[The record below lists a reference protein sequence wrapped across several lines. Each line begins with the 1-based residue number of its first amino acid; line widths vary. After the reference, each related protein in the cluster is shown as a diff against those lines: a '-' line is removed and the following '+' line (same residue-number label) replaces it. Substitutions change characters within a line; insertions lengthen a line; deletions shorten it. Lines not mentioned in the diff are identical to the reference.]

1 MLISSWL
8 KSFRN
13 HLQSRPRRIV
23 RRKITKPAPRQVE
36 DLEVRSLLAA
46 PTLVAVRPNVGEFLV
61 ENEVRETAPN
71 ELTLQF
77 NPGQVID
84 DATVN
89 GNVTVTRAGHDGT
102 FGDGNEVPVT
112 IGFVGVGDQ
121 PEEVVVRFA
130 ENLPDDHYRITI
142 TPGLQNAGG
151 EAFNNGNPDSF
162 DFSLDLGARIVA
174 VDPQPVTR
182 NGSGE
187 LEQARNQIVLYFNE
201 DDLDP
206 TAAADVR
213 LYQLIATK
221 ETVSNLDDDFVF
233 PDSATYDADANTVT
247 LEFASDIDQLFGAGN
262 YRLRVGNRLANDVWP
277 PQAPTEFTP
286 GAEAGSTHAT
296 GADFGALTG
305 GNASIT
311 VDGEINILTSGDQ
324 NPFPFNFP
332 GGEDEPGN
340 RQVEAQT
347 HILAGADG
355 NPAISTIPYNFDPV
369 YGDHPNN
376 TLGLNPTNEITE
388 AQKDRAR
395 EIFEFYGTYLGIDFV
410 ETETIGLTIA
420 TGDVRVLSPD
430 DNSALGIAGGGLAIM
445 NSSNNWNDEGNGQ
458 WFRVAMHEIGHLL
471 GLGHASELVPLT
483 IMAGDGNGFAEFGRN
498 LPVEPDVP
506 GDHDIVHGLHLH
518 RTDSIDVDRYNF
530 TVPAAGVFS
539 AEVMAERLSNSS
551 LLDSKLELY
560 RRVDGEDVLVAQ
572 NDDYFSEDS
581 FIELMLE
588 AGDYSLAVSSTD
600 LGAGG
605 SSQGEYSLRVN
616 FNENI
621 GAATSLFDADL
632 DADGLQNNTLFDGD
646 NDGEAGGVYN
656 FWFNAAAASDTLFV
670 DKVAPAGGDG
680 AIATPFNEIDLALAA
695 ATPGQIVRIVGN
707 DQGDDGDV
715 ANDLPYLIGRDLN
728 NNVLADGATL
738 NVPQGVTVMVDAGA
752 IFKLRASQIGV
763 GSSSALIDRS
773 GGALQVLGKPE
784 QQVIFTSLLDELVGT
799 DTTPTPT
806 SPAPGNW
813 GGISFR
819 NDVDESQ
826 GRFSYRKE
834 GIFVNHIGQASIR
847 FGGGNAVV
855 DSVLQPINPV
865 NMVDAQP
872 TITYNTIMDSADSAV
887 AANPDSFEEFTFHAP
902 EFQDGAPAFRS
913 DYNRVGPDIAWNTL
927 TGNSTNGLFVNVST
941 LTGSDIEKLTT
952 AGRFDDLDIVHVIA
966 QNLALEGTPGGP
978 ILDQTQPDIALVTA
992 TVVTGPATS
1001 TWAAAGD
1008 YTYSVVF
1015 VDDDGFE
1022 SPNSDNVPAA
1032 TITNVATES
1041 ISLAGLPVATEEYVG
1056 RRVYRSAAGGGGPF
1070 VLVAEL
1076 DRSTT
1081 TFTDTGSDLG
1091 RELEAVTARLRG
1103 RFDASLTIDAGIVVK
1118 LEGSRI
1124 EAEVGTQVIAEGS
1137 AGREVIFTS
1146 RRDDRYGAGGT
1157 FDTNDDDTNA
1167 SETAPAPGNWGGIYI
1182 GHLGSVS
1189 LDHAL
1194 VTFGGG
1200 LTPLESDFA
1209 AFNAL
1214 EIHQAEARIRN
1225 SVFQDNANG
1234 VGGSAPGNRFGL
1246 YPNEPGAIFVRG
1258 TQPIILDNQFID
1270 NAGPVVT
1277 INTNALN
1284 GRLLPDR
1291 GRSTGPADQ
1300 QLSYFD
1306 NQGPLIRDNAYEG
1319 NEFNGMQVRGE
1330 IVTTQGVWDDTD
1342 IVHILRDQIFIP
1354 DLHSSGG
1361 IRLESSAT
1369 ESLVVKLQG
1378 ANAGIT
1384 TGGNEQDIRDRIG
1397 GMLHVIGQPGSPVI
1411 FTSLDDDSAGAG
1423 FDIAGFPQFDTNNDG
1438 FSTGTPGSWQGLV
1451 VEQLAHDRNVGVYVE
1466 NELADSAVPESNA
1479 IIPQAEVIGQLAEDE
1494 YAGDDN
1500 LRLGFQI
1507 HGAIDS
1513 SDDQDIYSF
1522 EGFAGE
1528 QVWLDIDHT
1537 TWGLDTVIEL
1547 LDANGLVLAT
1557 SDNNDASVP
1566 AGGVTQAF
1574 TMDYSQFV
1582 SRDLYTLNALD
1593 AGMRVVLP
1601 GTVGARQSYFVR
1613 VSSRDNTTGVYQMQI
1628 RRQET
1633 DEFPGT
1639 AIQHA
1644 DIRYATNGITL
1655 PSAPQH
1661 SPLTGEFVDTEAP
1674 GVDDVGHLMNSD
1686 RAVISIAGEID
1697 SGTDSDL
1704 FTFTVR
1710 HFPTQ
1715 ADATGDPA
1723 DPDKPN
1729 PTQDPDPTPVSVVFD
1744 LDFADGQTRANTT
1757 IAVYN
1762 EEGALVYIG
1771 KDSNIADDQQGELTG
1786 DASDILSRG
1795 SYGELD
1801 PFIGPVELSPGQYSV
1816 QVFNSQQIPQEIA
1829 DYLNAAG
1836 TDPVRL
1842 EPIDSVQRIA
1852 EERFGLVDTSTT
1864 GSAPIV
1870 DLFNVGAGGLD
1881 DSHLVPFSLADV
1893 SLFISSDSGLNN
1905 QETSLFQVDPF
1916 TGRVENAVGEFDRNI
1931 DDIAMRP
1938 DGQLYAYTLDDAA
1951 GTVSPANTGNYIEID
1966 TGTAAITVVADDGI
1980 TLNLDNTDANGVPQ
1994 PNDGNVVVD
2003 PSAVIVYHALV
2014 HAGTDTNDGFA
2025 VGTRDR
2031 GPGAVPGNTVPGFDY
2046 TTNILYQFDITDG
2059 TTVGNNRTGDA
2070 RANQGAG
2077 STQTE
2082 IGQIAT
2088 VGFGRIVGLATIGNT
2103 LFGLD
2108 NNGVL
2113 YQINQGNAGSA
2124 VLGSVSTYE
2133 AGSDSYVPVNSVFT
2147 GLTTAPESV
2156 ENGAYAN
2163 MLFALTSNGDLFA
2176 INVQAEAQPIFV
2188 DGADRLS
2195 TGVNNAHGLAF
2206 STLERNLWN
2215 VTNSQANVPGH
2226 GILEDNDTSRLAEAG
2241 GAALYFGNS
2250 VGGQDQGNQND
2261 LGGGVVNNYNFPGG
2275 AHGSVVS
2282 NEFDLSAYSSAD
2294 KPTLYFNYLLETSG
2308 NDGNQNANS
2317 MEDTFRVFVGDESGD
2332 WNAVVTNNGFENAD
2346 LSDEFDQG
2354 PFGTTSGYPRFQTF
2368 PDVNEAFD
2376 NSGWR
2381 QARID
2386 LSNYAGLE
2394 NLRLRFDFSSAGQM
2408 DIVGV
2413 NRTETELVA
2422 IAGSKL
2428 SDGNVFSIDGVQ
2440 FEFDMGATLSFPSGD
2455 SLAGSTFTVDNG
2467 GGPVTFNFVTT
2478 GAGGTS
2484 ILAQAGDSAATIAQN
2499 VKAALNAQF
2508 GNGSAFASGNRV
2520 NLPGGTLGAVDA
2532 PIQGAGATG
2541 VAAPQDVTIHLEM
2554 TADEVAVQVQRAIA
2568 EQFSNWVPDD
2578 DLAARAALTANQL
2591 AFQDELLATV
2601 DVHGPSI
2608 RLISHTVT
2616 DAGVLTAREDLPGDQ
2631 FGSLEQDFFDTPTP
2645 LIEEQGA
2652 VRGQNNDHLG
2662 VFIDDII
2669 IGFAERGEQVLGAL
2683 NDGQQLTAN
2692 PHVVN
2697 PDRPASLSNLD
2708 TQEGEYDLEIR
2719 RGGEVATIMGPVN
2732 ALSPSLDTNGRF
2744 DQSTSVQIPDFND
2757 VADNSTFTISD
2768 GINAVTFEFIDNSNG
2783 STTGTPGNIF
2793 IQYSALTQQAIYAG
2807 TTYTNL
2813 AVAVRDAINSNAVQ
2827 GVLDVDA
2834 VLSDGDTD
2842 ATSGGTSLVHL
2853 TGNAIVTPGVTST
2866 VAAQTFNNYGD
2877 DNHFRDQ
2884 GQIIVDSTTVRDSS
2898 QFGIVAQLNVTPR
2911 GTGDLASPGGAR
2923 NLLETN
2929 PAGIVPGIVIIN
2941 SLLHDNASGG
2951 IDLSGETQAGA
2962 NRVTPHGVV
2971 PAARIV
2977 NNTIVGPGAG
2987 GVGIQVTDRT
2997 APTIINNIIAGYDSW
3012 ITVDGSSQAAGTVVG
3027 ANLYQQTAGGASG
3040 VTGTFDIEIAE
3051 VDALFVDAGN
3061 DNYYLAEGAAAI
3073 DSALAS
3079 LLDRPELVTIKTPLH
3094 LGLSPTIAP
3103 ADDLFGQVRSD
3114 DPTAPNTSGQGGNVF
3129 IDRGAI
3135 DRVDFFQPTGR
3146 IVDPLDGSP
3155 LDLDADDDEVF
3166 VTDIDTARELTL
3178 RLVDLGIGI
3187 DDIFDVTAGRRNV
3200 HSAQFELY
3208 VRDVTV
3214 PEGRRLLVENVDYV
3228 FQYNTFSKE
3237 VTFLSV
3243 TTYKVDRTYEI
3254 WVKNTPAADA
3264 ADVDGVRDLAGNY
3277 IAANRNDG
3285 STQFYITLSDGVND
3299 APINTAPQTQ
3309 TIFEDETLVFAGG
3322 NSISVYDDDVALGT
3336 NELTVTLVP
3345 AHGTV
3350 TTTPVAGVTVST
3362 AGPAV
3367 TAANQITVSPAAAM
3381 FGETITIG
3389 DTIFTFVDATAVA
3402 TPLSTDV
3409 PLDPT
3414 DTASIVAGRLAL
3426 ILNDPKNFGTNAAL
3440 HLNETVTLLTRTAA
3454 DPSSAVMTLGGASIE
3469 TSDGA
3474 TSIGQRVSVG
3484 GDVLTF
3490 VDAAAVDVV
3499 ADHEVVINATDT
3511 DADVAAALA
3520 AKINALFGAGS
3531 APVVGNRIV
3540 LGGLNVE
3547 DGLVTIS
3554 GITQLVNQAL
3564 VNATFTPDPNYYG
3577 PASLTVVTED
3587 NGEFTFNDKIN
3598 ARDVDVIS
3606 ITVLP
3611 VNDLPTL
3618 DPIADQTIDEDT
3630 ATLQVNMSGIS
3641 AGPLGNDPPNEAET
3655 IRVTAVS
3662 SDQSIIPDPVVN
3674 YTFFESLGSL
3684 EFAPV
3689 PDAFGVVTITVT
3701 VEDAGLDNIFED
3713 DPNTAGVDESADN
3726 LSFQQ
3731 TFTITVNPVND
3742 PPAFDPIADTSIDED
3757 TGPGSVALTGINPG
3771 PSGESENVRF
3781 SAISS
3786 NASIIDTVT
3795 FNYTNP
3801 DTTGTLNYTLVPDAF
3816 GGPVTI
3822 TVTLEDAGLDNIF
3835 DDDPNTAGIDESAD
3849 NLTTIDTFEVV
3860 VNPVNDLPTIDPIA
3874 DETHPE
3880 DGGQKVVILSGVT
3893 NGAANENE
3901 PVIITATSSDTSI
3914 IPDPVVLYGHPS
3926 PTGTLIYE
3934 PVADAFG
3941 GPVTIT
3947 VNVIDGGLDG
3957 LLIDNPAT
3965 PNVDESADNG
3975 ITVETFEVTITEVN
3989 DDPVIDAIPTQ
4000 FIDEDAGPG
4009 SVALTGINNGAA
4021 NEDDDILI
4029 TAVSSDT
4036 SIVEDPTIV
4045 YTSGDTTGT
4054 LNYNLVPDAYGTATI
4069 TVTVTDAGVDNVLGT
4084 ADDGIITTTFDIEVA
4099 PVNDA
4104 PLLDPIANQTIDE
4117 DTGPGI
4123 VPLTG
4128 IDNGPANEMEDVRI
4142 SAVSSNTAIIANPV
4156 ITYTSL
4162 NPTGELSYD
4171 LVQDAFG
4178 GPVTITV
4185 TVEDAGVDGIFDDD
4199 PGTSLIDESLDNLTV
4214 QQTFEVVVNP
4224 VNDAPTLDP
4233 IADQMVDEDGG
4244 LQNVALTGISN
4255 GPANETEQVIVTATS
4270 SDPSIVPDPSV
4281 AYTFDDTTG
4290 VLSYAP
4296 VADQHGTVT
4305 ITVTVTDAGLDGI
4318 LGNTD
4323 DGMTSQMF
4331 DITVNPVNDPPTI
4344 DPLPNVN
4351 VLEDSTPAAV
4361 NLTGITSGAANEMQD
4376 LMVTAVSSDP
4386 SIVTNPVVTYTS
4398 PDTTGTLT
4406 YGLIGDAFGGP
4417 VTITVF
4423 VTDAGLDG
4431 VLNTADDGV
4440 TTTSFEVTV
4449 DQINDPPTIDPIGD
4463 VVVDEDAPATGVA
4476 LTGITNGP
4484 PNENE
4489 AVRVSAVSSDTSLIP
4504 HPTVAYTSPDS
4515 SGVLTFQPVADN
4527 FGGPVTITVTV
4538 EDAGLDNLFDTADDL
4553 SITET
4558 FEITVNAVN
4567 DNPTLNPIPD
4577 SVVTEDDA
4585 SQVISLEGI
4594 TAGPANETEGLQV
4607 TATID
4612 DGSIVIVPNGATA
4625 AGQVLTV
4632 NGVDFTYVTV
4642 ATGNTTDIA
4651 INLTDTTIDVAAA
4664 TAGALNAHFGA
4675 GTATASVNTVST
4687 LLPTSTPSPALQI
4700 QPYSSVIGTPIVSY
4714 TSPNTAGT
4722 LTYLPTGNAYGAIT
4736 VTVTVT
4742 DAGLDGIAGNAD
4754 DGTFSQ
4760 VARIVVL
4767 PDNDAP
4773 TLDPLED
4780 LYLNVSDPLQVVN
4793 LTGISNGPS
4802 NELEDIRFTVTST
4815 VTGLIPTPTLSYTG
4829 GPTGTLSF
4837 TPVPNV
4843 VGASI
4848 ITVVIE
4854 DAGVDGIFD
4863 DPNTPEDETADN
4875 LTVVRT
4881 FRVSTAPQ
4889 VLSPLGV
4896 TEDNTPE
4903 ITFTVI
4909 PDVTAYEVRLENLT
4923 EDFFV
4928 FGDGNLASTS
4938 SPSLQITDPLPLGD
4952 YRVEVRAIDV
4962 QGVTGPWSLPEDF
4975 TIAPPPVIETPSG
4988 TELPDSTPTFSWVG
5002 VLGAETYTLS
5012 IVDTISNQVVFTQ
5025 TDIVDTQLTV
5035 STPLGLGTYQYTV
5048 TAINTPAA
5056 TSSSGTVTSS
5066 VTGTLTVTTAPEILT
5081 PAVAIYDRTPTITW
5095 IEPAGTVFSE
5105 LEIFNVT
5112 TGQVEFVQTG
5122 ITGASYTL
5130 SPAQTLSDA
5139 EYRAVVRSFGD
5150 AQRQIA
5156 SEDSSFHVFQVGSPP
5171 VLLGPADAPFRTVDP
5186 RPELTFRGSLTGES
5200 YQVWL
5205 SSRSQNKALFTPSG
5219 IMSEG
5224 YRPPEDLPVGL
5235 YTYWVRATTGNETS
5249 PWSAAYNFEVV
5260 TPPVINDT
5268 DSETFDPQP
5277 TFTWAPI
5284 AGATSYN
5291 AWLNRVDVQ
5300 PAEVVEIVPVNGTS
5314 YQPSSA
5320 LPFGKYKLWIRGV
5333 AESTNPNLPDVI
5345 TNFSVGF
5352 EFEVGGRPVVT
5363 SDAVTSD
5370 TTPTFTWDAVGE
5382 ATSYEIFV
5390 SDAADPGV
5398 ALFRQAGISGT
5409 SYTVPSALPEGDYR
5423 FWVRAFGVNN
5433 QRTAWSLNSSSFVRI
5448 DTLMPPTLTEI
5459 GTTDDRTP
5467 TFNWTPV
5474 TGAASYRLFVA
5485 PVNAIGS
5492 PTIDITTTLTSFTPA
5507 NNVPA
5512 DTYRVWVRAITSAG
5526 KLSAW
5531 STPIDVI
5538 VTEAGDIQTQP
5549 GADPQFLFTSMLST
5563 ELADVPVTDVA
5574 ISQLPAV
5581 VADSSA
5587 QRQMAARASQPVAA
5601 TDADVAVEA
5610 PNVQS
5615 QSAPAMDAA
5624 FDGLMED
5631 WDAAI
5636 WAEETGAT
5644 QPASVAVDSASS
5656 SPAEDSADVRT
5667 GWAASLA
5674 ALAPAILKRRRK
5686 KNDSRK

>member
-23 RRKITKPAPRQVE
+23 RRKTTKPAPRQVE

-77 NPGQVID
+77 NPGQIID

-142 TPGLQNAGG
+142 TPGLQNVGG

-162 DFSLDLGARIVA
+162 DFSLDLGARIIA

-182 NGSGE
+182 NGNGD

-206 TAAADVR
+206 TAAEDVR
-213 LYQLIATK
+213 LYQLIATND
-221 ETVSNLDDDFVF
+221 TVSNLDDTLTF
-233 PDSATYDADANTVT
+233 PTTATYDSAADTVT
-247 LEFASDIDQLFGAGN
+247 LEFAGDIDTLAGAGS
-262 YRLRVGNRLANDVWP
+262 YRLRVGNRLTNDVWP
-277 PQAPTEFTP
+277 PQAPTPFVP
-286 GAEAGSTHAT
+286 GTEAGATNAT
-296 GADFGALTG
+296 GADLGSLAGASASLT
-305 GNASIT
+305 I
-311 VDGEINILTSGDQ
+311 DGEINILTSSDQ
-324 NPFPFNFP
+324 NPFPFDFP
-332 GGEDEPGN
+332 GAEDEPGH
-340 RQVEAQT
+340 RLVEAQT
-347 HILAGADG
+347 HINAGPDA
-355 NPAISTIPYNFDPV
+355 NPSITTIAYNFDPV

-376 TLGLNPTNEITE
+376 TLGLDPINAITE
-388 AQKDRAR
+388 AQKQRTR

-410 ETETIGLTIA
+410 ETDTLGFTIV
-420 TGDVRVLSPD
+420 TGDIRVLDPT
-430 DNSALGIAGGGLAIM
+430 ATPGPGGTLGIAGGGLAIM
-445 NSSNNWNDEGNGQ
+445 DGGDTWNDEPGGD
-458 WFRVAMHEIGHLL
+458 WFQTAMHEIGHLL
-471 GLGHASELVPLT
+471 GLGHAAELVQVT
-483 IMAGDGNGFAEFGRN
+483 VNSANSANGFAPYSRPG
-498 LPVEPDVP
+498 VGAEPDFP
-506 GDHDIVHGLHLH
+506 GDHDIAHGLHLH

-530 TVPAAGVFS
+530 NVPATGVFTV
-539 AEVMAERLSNSS
+539 ELMAERLANSS
-551 LLDSKLELY
+551 LLDAKLELY
-560 RRVDGEDVLVAQ
+560 RVDGGVDVLVAQ

-588 AGDYSLAVSSTD
+588 PGDYALAVSSTD
-600 LGAGG
+600 LDEGG
-605 SSQGEYSLRVN
+605 SSQGQYTLRVD
-616 FNENI
+616 FKESVT
-621 GAATSLFDADL
+621 AATALFDADL
-632 DADGLQNNTLFDGD
+632 DAEGLQNNTLFDGD
-646 NDGEAGGVYN
+646 SDGHAGGVYN
-656 FWFNAAAASDTLFV
+656 FWFNAASVADTLFV
-670 DKVAPAGGDG
+670 DKSAAAGGDG
-680 AIATPFNEIDLALAA
+680 SIATPFNEIDVALATA
-695 ATPGQIVRIVGN
+695 VPGQIVRIVGN

-715 ANDLPYLIGRDLN
+715 SNDLPYLIGRDLN
-728 NNVLADGATL
+728 NNVLEDGASL
-738 NVPQGVTVMVDAGA
+738 DVPQGVTVMIDAGA
-752 IFKLRASQIGV
+752 IFKLRASRIGV
-763 GSSSALIDRS
+763 GSSSTLIDRS
-773 GGALQVLGKPE
+773 VGALQILGKPE

-806 SPAPGNW
+806 TAAPGNW
-813 GGISFR
+813 GGITFR

-826 GRFSYRKE
+826 GRFSYRGE
-834 GIFVNHIGQASIR
+834 GIFINHVGQASIR
-847 FGGGNAVV
+847 YGGGNAVV
-855 DSVLQPINPV
+855 DSVVQPVSPINLI
-865 NMVDAQP
+865 DAQP
-872 TITYNTIMDSADSAV
+872 TITYNEITLSADSAL
-887 AANPDSFEEFTFHAP
+887 AANPDSFEQFTFHSP
-902 EFQDGAPAFRS
+902 EFQDGAPLFTS
-913 DYNRVGPDIAWNTL
+913 DYQRVGPDISFNTL
-927 TGNSTNGLFVNVST
+927 TENSTNGIFVKVTT
-941 LTGSDIEKLTT
+941 LAGSDIEKLTT
-952 AGRFDDLDIVHVIA
+952 SARFDDTDIVHVIA
-966 QNLALEGTPGGP
+966 QNLALQGTPGGP
-978 ILDQTQPDIALVTA
+978 VLDQTAPDISLAVA
-992 TVVTGPATS
+992 TTVGGGSA

-1015 VDDDGFE
+1015 YDENGFE
-1022 SPNSDNVPAA
+1022 SPNSAELPPATVTDA
-1032 TITNVATES
+1032 NGDIVQVT
-1041 ISLAGLPVATEEYVG
+1041 GLPPAPEEYVG
-1056 RRVYRSAAGGGGPF
+1056 RRVYRSQPGGGGPF

-1076 DRSTT
+1076 DRSAPS
-1081 TFTDTGSDLG
+1081 FDDTGADLG
-1091 RELEAVTARLRG
+1091 RELNAVNARLRA
-1103 RFDASLTIDAGIVVK
+1103 RIDASLTIDPGTIVK

-1124 EAEVGTQVIAEGS
+1124 EAEYGTQLLAEGLP
-1137 AGREVIFTS
+1137 GEEIIFTS
-1146 RRDDRYGAGGT
+1146 RRDDSYGAGGT
-1157 FDTNDDDTNA
+1157 FDTNDDDSSS
-1167 SETAPAPGNWGGIYI
+1167 SEQAPAAGNWGGLYI

-1189 LDHAL
+1189 LDHVL
-1194 VTFGGG
+1194 VTYGGG
-1200 LTPLESDFA
+1200 VTPLESDFA

-1225 SVFQDNANG
+1225 SVFQTNANG
-1234 VGGSAPGNRFGL
+1234 TTGTTAPADRFGL
-1246 YPNEPGAIFVRG
+1246 YENESGTIFVRG
-1258 TQPIILDNQFID
+1258 SQPIILDSQFEG

-1277 INTNALN
+1277 INTNAVN
-1284 GRLLPDR
+1284 SRLLVDR
-1291 GRSTGPADQ
+1291 GRSTGAADQ
-1300 QLSYFD
+1300 QTNYLD
-1306 NQGPLIRDNAYEG
+1306 NQGPLIRDNAYE
-1319 NEFNGMQVRGE
+1319 NNDINGMVVRGE
-1330 IVTTQGVWDDTD
+1330 VVTTQGVWDDTD
-1342 IVHILRDQIFIP
+1342 IVHVLQDEIFIP
-1354 DLHSSGG
+1354 DFHVSGG

-1369 ESLVVKLQG
+1369 ESLVVKLAG
-1378 ANAGIT
+1378 ASAGIT
-1384 TGGNEQDIRDRIG
+1384 SGGNAQDIRDRIG
-1397 GMLHVIGQPGSPVI
+1397 GMLHIIGQPGSPVI
-1411 FTSLDDDSAGAG
+1411 MTSLDDDSAGAG
-1423 FDIAGFPQFDTNNDG
+1423 FDLTGFPQFDTNNDG
-1438 FSTGTPGSWQGLV
+1438 SSVGTSGSWRGL
-1451 VEQLAHDRNVGVYVE
+1451 EIEALAHDRNVGVHVE
-1466 NELADSAVPESNA
+1466 NELADGATPDGNA
-1479 IIPQAEVIGQLAEDE
+1479 TISQAEVVGRLAQGEFSSDE
-1494 YAGDDN
+1494 N
-1500 LRLGFQI
+1500 LRLGFEI
-1507 HGAIDS
+1507 HGTIDS
-1513 SDDQDIYSF
+1513 FDDQDTYSF
-1522 EGFAGE
+1522 QGFAGE
-1528 QVWLDIDHT
+1528 QVWLDIDDS
-1537 TWGLDTVIEL
+1537 TWGLDTVVEL
-1547 LDANGLVLAT
+1547 LDSNGDVLAT
-1557 SDNNDASVP
+1557 SDNDDASVP
-1566 AGGVTQAF
+1566 AGGTTIAN
-1574 TMDYSQFV
+1574 TLDYSQFV

-1601 GTVGARQSYFVR
+1601 GSTGARQNYFVR
-1613 VSSRDNTTGVYQMQI
+1613 VSSKDNTKGVYELQI
-1628 RRQET
+1628 RMQEL
-1633 DEFPGT
+1633 DEFAGT
-1639 AIQHA
+1639 AIQYA
-1644 DIRYATNGITL
+1644 DIRYATNGIVL
-1655 PSAPQH
+1655 PSAPAH
-1661 SPLTGEFVDTEAP
+1661 SPLTAEFVEIEGTDS
-1674 GVDDVGHLMNSD
+1674 DVGALMNSD
-1686 RAVISIAGEID
+1686 RAVISIAGNLNSEND
-1697 SGTDSDL
+1697 VDAYA
-1704 FTFTVR
+1704 FTVR

-1715 ADATGDPA
+1715 DN
-1723 DPDKPN
+1723 PN
-1729 PTQDPDPTPVSVVFD
+1729 ETPVSVVFD
-1744 LDFADGQTRANTT
+1744 IDFADGLTRADST
-1757 IAVYN
+1757 IAVYDAN
-1762 EEGALVYIG
+1762 NALVLIG
-1771 KDSNIADDQQGELTG
+1771 RDSNVGEDQQADVMG
-1786 DASDILSRG
+1786 DATDLLSRG
-1795 SYGELD
+1795 SYGQRD
-1801 PFIGPVELSPGQYSV
+1801 GFIGPVEIAPGDYTVRVFSNN
-1816 QVFNSQQIPQEIA
+1816 QVPTEIA
-1829 DYLNAAG
+1829 QYLDAG
-1836 TDPVRL
+1836 GTNLVRL
-1842 EPIDSVQRIA
+1842 EPVDSVTRVA
-1852 EERFGLVDTSTT
+1852 EERFGVGDTSTT

-1870 DLFNVGAGGLD
+1870 DLFSVDGGGNLGD
-1881 DSHLVPFSLADV
+1881 QHVVPFSLADV
-1893 SLFISSDSGLNN
+1893 SLFISSDNGLTGGG
-1905 QETSLFQVDPF
+1905 ETSVFQVDPF
-1916 TGRVENAVGEFDRNI
+1916 TGSVENAVGEFDRNI
-1931 DDIAMRP
+1931 DDIAMRA

-1951 GTVSPANTGNYIEID
+1951 GLVSPATTGNYIEID
-1966 TGTAAITVVADDGI
+1966 TGTGTFTNDGDDGI

-1994 PNDGNVVVD
+1994 PGDGNVVVD
-2003 PSAVIVYHALV
+2003 PSAVISYTALV
-2014 HAGTDTNDGFA
+2014 HAGLGDNAGFA
-2025 VGTRDR
+2025 VGTRQR
-2031 GPGAVPGNTVPGFDY
+2031 GPGGVPANTVPGFDY
-2046 TTNILYQFDITDG
+2046 TTNILYQFNIDTG
-2059 TTVGNNRTGDA
+2059 LTVGGTRTGDA

-2077 STQTE
+2077 STQRE
-2082 IGQIAT
+2082 VGQVNT
-2088 VGFGRIVGLATIGNT
+2088 VGGGTIVGLATAGNT

-2124 VLGSVSTYE
+2124 VLGAVSTY
-2133 AGSDSYVPVNSVFT
+2133 AVGSDSYVPVNGVFT
-2147 GLTTAPESV
+2147 GLTTAPQSV
-2156 ENGAYAN
+2156 EDGEYAN
-2163 MLFALTSNGDLFA
+2163 MLFALTSGGDLFA
-2176 INVQAEAQPIFV
+2176 INLQGEAQPVFV
-2188 DGADRLS
+2188 DGADSVS

-2215 VTNSQANVPGH
+2215 LTGINGTVPGH
-2226 GILEDNDTSRLAEAG
+2226 GVVEDNDSSRVNENGGTSLHFG
-2241 GAALYFGNS
+2241 NTIDGAA
-2250 VGGQDQGNQND
+2250 QGNQND
-2261 LGGGVVNNYNFPGG
+2261 RATGLVNDYNFPGG
-2275 AHGSVVS
+2275 AHGSVIS
-2282 NEFDLSAYSSAD
+2282 NEFDLSGYSAED
-2294 KPTLYFNYLLETSG
+2294 KPTLYFNYQLGT
-2308 NDGNQNANS
+2308 DGTDATAMQDA
-2317 MEDTFRVFVGDESGD
+2317 FRVFVGDESGN
-2332 WNAVVTNNGFENAD
+2332 WNLVVTNNGFESPTQAD
-2346 LSDEFDQG
+2346 EYDLG
-2354 PFGTTSGYPRFQTF
+2354 PFGSTSTAPQLQSFQ
-2368 PDVNEAFD
+2368 DVNEAFD
-2376 NSGWR
+2376 NAGWR
-2381 QARID
+2381 QARVD
-2386 LSNYAGLE
+2386 LSNYAGLGS
-2394 NLRLRFDFSSAGQM
+2394 LRLRFDFSTAGRM
-2408 DIVGV
+2408 DIVGF

-2422 IAGSKL
+2422 VAGDQIQ
-2428 SDGNVFSIDGVQ
+2428 DGDTFSIDGVA
-2440 FEFDMGATLSFPSGD
+2440 FEFEMGPSLNFPSGD
-2455 SLAGSTFTVDNG
+2455 SLNGATFEVGTG
-2467 GGPVTFNFVTT
+2467 GAPVTFTFVTA

-2484 ILAQAGDSAATIAQN
+2484 ILAESGDSAATIAAR
-2499 VKAALNAQF
+2499 VKAAIEAQF
-2508 GNGSAFASGNRV
+2508 GAGTAFASGNRV
-2520 NLPGGTLGAVDA
+2520 NVPTGILGAVDA
-2532 PIQGAGATG
+2532 PISAAGSIG
-2541 VAAPQDVTIHLEM
+2541 VASVQDVTINVEM

-2568 EQFSNWVPDD
+2568 EQFADWVPDD
-2578 DLAARAALTANQL
+2578 DVAGRAALTANQL
-2591 AFQDELLATV
+2591 AFQDQLLATV

-2616 DAGVLTAREDLPGDQ
+2616 NAGVLTAREDLPGDE
-2631 FGSLEQDFFDTPTP
+2631 FSN
-2645 LIEEQGA
+2645 INN
-2652 VRGQNNDHLG
+2652 RGVNNANGG

-2669 IGFAERGEQVLGAL
+2669 IGFAERGEQVTGAAPTA
-2683 NDGQQLTAN
+2683 GFSAN
-2692 PHVVN
+2692 PDIDN
-2697 PDRPASLSNLD
+2697 GNSPLDNLD
-2708 TQEGEYDLEIR
+2708 THTGHYDLEIR
-2719 RGGEVATIMGPVN
+2719 RAGEN
-2732 ALSPSLDTNGRF
+2732 ALYDGTNNLLFPATDTNGRF
-2744 DQSTSVQIPDFND
+2744 DQSVALELPDFND
-2757 VADNSTFTISD
+2757 IADNSTVTISD
-2768 GINAVTFEFIDNSNG
+2768 GNREVTFEFIDNTDG
-2783 STTGTPGNIF
+2783 TTTGTPGNFF
-2793 IQYSALTQQAIYAG
+2793 IQYSAVSRQAIVSG
-2807 TTYTNL
+2807 NSFSSL
-2813 AVAVRDAINSNAVQ
+2813 AAAFREAVNSSAVQ
-2827 GVLDVDA
+2827 GVIEIA
-2834 VLSDGDTD
+2834 ATLSDGV
-2842 ATSGGTSLVHL
+2842 ASISSNGTSTVNL
-2853 TGNAIVTPGVTST
+2853 TGNAIVTVGATGAVNVLTSDS
-2866 VAAQTFNNYGD
+2866 YGD

-2884 GQIIVDSTTVRDSS
+2884 GQIIIESSIFRDASE
-2898 QFGIVAQLNVTPR
+2898 FGILAQLNETPR
-2911 GTGDLASPGGAR
+2911 GTGDLATPGGPR
-2923 NLLETN
+2923 NLIERN
-2929 PAGIVPGIVIIN
+2929 PDGLVPGIVVVN
-2941 SLLHDNASGG
+2941 NLLHDNASGG
-2951 IDLSGETQAGA
+2951 IDVSGEFGA
-2962 NRVTPHGVV
+2962 APQGVV
-2971 PAARIV
+2971 PAVRIV
-2977 NNTIVGPGAG
+2977 NNTIAAPENQTGVGVNITG
-2987 GVGIQVTDRT
+2987 GVSATVM
-2997 APTIINNIIAGYDSW
+2997 NNIIAGYGTW
-3012 ITVDGSSQAAGTVVG
+3012 IASTSPTVIGS
-3027 ANLYQQTAGGASG
+3027 NLYQENSAGGGSG
-3040 VTGTFDIEIAE
+3040 LTGTFDIQIANS
-3051 VDALFVDAGN
+3051 DPLFVDAAN
-3061 DNYYLAEGAAAI
+3061 DNYYLAAGSRAI

-3079 LLDRPELVTIKTPLH
+3079 LLDNPDLVRVKTPLQI
-3094 LGLSPTIAP
+3094 GLSPTLAP
-3103 ADDLFGQVRSD
+3103 EDDLFGQVRSD
-3114 DPTAPNTSGQGGNVF
+3114 DASAPNTSGQGANVF

-3135 DRVDFFQPTGR
+3135 DRVDFFPPIGR

-3155 LDLDADDDEVF
+3155 VDLDTDEDEVF
-3166 VTDIDTARELTL
+3166 VSDIDLARRLTI
-3178 RLVDLGIGI
+3178 RLIDIGVGI
-3187 DDIFDVTAGRRNV
+3187 DDAINPAAGRRNV
-3200 HSAQFELY
+3200 HSDQFELY
-3208 VRDVTV
+3208 VRDVTE
-3214 PEGRRLLVENVDYV
+3214 PSGRRLLVENVDYI
-3228 FQYNTFSKE
+3228 FQYNAFSKE

-3243 TTYKVDRTYEI
+3243 TSYKVDRTYEI
-3254 WVKNTPAADA
+3254 WVKNTPANPADA
-3264 ADVDGVRDLAGNY
+3264 ADFDGVRDLAGNY

-3299 APINTAPQTQ
+3299 APINTAPATQ

-3350 TTTPVAGVTVST
+3350 TTTPIAGVNVST

-3469 TSDGA
+3469 TSDGV
-3474 TSIGQRVSVG
+3474 TSIGQHVSVG

-3618 DPIADQTIDEDT
+3618 DPIADQAIDEDT

-3662 SDQSIIPDPVVN
+3662 SDPSIIPDPVVN

-3701 VEDAGLDNIFED
+3701 VEDAGLDNVFED

-3757 TGPGSVALTGINPG
+3757 TGPGTVALTGINPG

-3786 NASIIDTVT
+3786 NTSIIDTVT

-3849 NLTTIDTFEVV
+3849 NLTTVDTFDVI
-3860 VNPVNDLPTIDPIA
+3860 VNPVNDLPTIDPIP

-4054 LNYNLVPDAYGTATI
+4054 LNYNLVQDAYGTATI

-4117 DTGPGI
+4117 DTGPGM

-4142 SAVSSNTAIIANPV
+4142 SAVSSNTGIIANPV

-4255 GPANETEQVIVTATS
+4255 GPANETEQLIVTTTS

-4305 ITVTVTDAGLDGI
+4305 ITVTATDAGLDGI

-4323 DGMTSQMF
+4323 DGITSQTF

-4351 VLEDSTPAAV
+4351 VLEDSTPPAV

-4386 SIVTNPVVTYTS
+4386 SIVTNPVVTYSS

-4515 SGVLTFQPVADN
+4515 NGVLTFQPVADN

-4558 FEITVNAVN
+4558 FDITVNAVN

-4625 AGQVLTV
+4625 DGQVLTV
-4632 NGVDFTYVTV
+4632 NGVDFTYVTT

-4664 TAGALNAHFGA
+4664 TANALNAHFGA

-4714 TSPNTAGT
+4714 TSPNTVGT

-4754 DGTFSQ
+4754 DGSFSQ

-4848 ITVVIE
+4848 ITVIIE

-4962 QGVTGPWSLPEDF
+4962 QGVTGPWSLPEEF

-5035 STPLGLGTYQYTV
+5035 NTPLGLGTYEYSV
-5048 TAINTPAA
+5048 TAVNTPAA
-5056 TSSSGTVTSS
+5056 TSSTGTVTSS

-5150 AQRQIA
+5150 TQRQIA

-5268 DSETFDPQP
+5268 NSETFDPQP

-5370 TTPTFTWDAVGE
+5370 TTPTFTWDPVGE

-5409 SYTVPSALPEGDYR
+5409 SYTVPSTLPEGDYR

-5433 QRTAWSLNSSSFVRI
+5433 QRTAWSLNSTSFVRI

-5467 TFNWTPV
+5467 TFSWSPV

-5507 NNVPA
+5507 NNVSP

-5538 VTEAGDIQTQP
+5538 VTEAGGIQTQP
-5549 GADPQFLFTSMLST
+5549 GVDPQFLFTSMLSA
-5563 ELADVPVTDVA
+5563 EMVDAPVTDVA
-5574 ISQLPAV
+5574 VSQLPAV
-5581 VADSSA
+5581 VADSTA
-5587 QRQMAARASQPVAA
+5587 QRQTAALASQPIAA
-5601 TDADVAVEA
+5601 TDADVAVEERA
-5610 PNVQS
+5610 ARS
-5615 QSAPAMDAA
+5615 ESAPAMDAA

-5636 WAEETGAT
+5636 WAEETGAS
-5644 QPASVAVDSASS
+5644 QPSAEVAVE
-5656 SPAEDSADVRT
+5656 SPADTKSADVRT